1 MSIAEIVNLAQA
13 ILVVGAVIVM
23 MTRLGAKDHALTTTI
38 STVEKLSRI
47 VTNLAEVVA
56 RIDAR
61 SDHAESDI
69 QEIKRRLER
78 LEHGG

>member
-23 MTRLGAKDHALTTTI
+23 MSKLGAKDHALTTTI

-78 LEHGG
+78 LERGG

>member
-13 ILVVGAVIVM
+13 ILVVGAVVVM
-23 MTRLGAKDHALTTTI
+23 MSKLGAKDHALTTTI

-78 LEHGG
+78 LERGG

>member
-78 LEHGG
+78 LERGN

>member
-23 MTRLGAKDHALTTTI
+23 MSKLGAKDHALTTTI

-61 SDHAESDI
+61 SDHAENDI

-78 LEHGG
+78 LERGG

>member
-1 MSIAEIVNLAQA
+1 MTMPEIVNLAQA

-23 MTRLGAKDHALTTTI
+23 MTRLGAKDQALTTTI

-61 SDHAESDI
+61 HDHAESDI

-78 LEHGG
+78 LERGG

>member
-23 MTRLGAKDHALTTTI
+23 MSKLGAKDHALTTTI

-78 LEHGG
+78 LERGN

>member
-1 MSIAEIVNLAQA
+1 MTMPEIVNLAQA

-23 MTRLGAKDHALTTTI
+23 MSKLGAKDHALTTTI

-78 LEHGG
+78 LERGG

>member
-1 MSIAEIVNLAQA
+1 MTMPEIVNLAQA

-23 MTRLGAKDHALTTTI
+23 MSKLGAKDHALTTTI

-78 LEHGG
+78 LERGN

>member
-78 LEHGG
+78 LERGG

>member
-23 MTRLGAKDHALTTTI
+23 MSKLGAKDHALTTTI

-61 SDHAESDI
+61 SDHAENDI

-78 LEHGG
+78 LERGN